1 MELKD
6 LTKDERIALVALI
19 ELVTEADAVITDDE
33 VNAIEAVV
41 EGLGE
46 EAYDEAADEVD
57 ERFEDEEQLRQFLP
71 TITRRPA
78 QHLIYGTV
86 LEAAMV
92 NSVDKRE
99 GELLD
104 WLAETW
110 EINELI
116 KEPEA

>member
-6 LTKDERIALVALI
+6 LTEDERIALVALL
-19 ELVTEADAVITDDE
+19 ELVTEADAVITDEE
-33 VNAIEAVV
+33 VTAIETVV
-41 EGLGE
+41 EGIGE
-46 EAYDEAADEVD
+46 EAYDQAADLVD
-57 ERFEDEEQLRQFLP
+57 ERFEDEEQLRAFLP

-78 QHLIYGTV
+78 QNLIYGTV

-92 NSVDKRE
+92 NSVDRRE

-110 EINELI
+110 EIEERI
-116 KEPEA
+116 KEEEK

>member
-6 LTKDERIALVALI
+6 LTLDERVALVALI
-19 ELVTEADAVITDDE
+19 ELVTEADAVIAEDE
-33 VNAIEAVV
+33 ASAIDAVV
-41 EGLGE
+41 EALGE
-46 EAYDEAADEVD
+46 EAYSEAADAVD
-57 ERFEDEEQLRQFLP
+57 ERFDDQMQLREYLP
-71 TITRRPA
+71 TITRRTA

-92 NSVDKRE
+92 NSVDPRE

-110 EINELI
+110 DITERL
-116 KEPEA
+116 KAPEE